1 MAEDSVPNTLS
12 IEILGKDYRVGCPEG
27 EEENLRS
34 AARHLDK
41 QMNDIKRGG
50 KIIGTEKIAVM
61 VALNLANDL
70 LQLDRI
76 QEQKLAR
83 TSQKIESLTKKVEQ
97 ILLDIN
103 H

>member
-1 MAEDSVPNTLS
+1 MSDAPNTVTVQ
-12 IEILGKDYRVGCPEG
+12 ILGKDYRVGCPPE

-41 QMNDIKRGG
+41 QMNDIKTGG

-70 LQLDRI
+70 LQLDQV

-83 TSQKIESLTKKVEQ
+83 TAQKIEFLTKKVEQ
-97 ILLDIN
+97 VLLDLKD
-103 H
+103 

>member
-1 MAEDSVPNTLS
+1 MPEDNAPNTLNVQ
-12 IEILGKDYRVGCPEG
+12 ILGKDYRVGCPEG

-76 QEQKLAR
+76 QDQKLAR
-83 TSQKIESLTKKVEQ
+83 TSQKIEFLTKKVEQ
-97 ILLDIN
+97 ILLDIKD
-103 H
+103 

>member
-1 MAEDSVPNTLS
+1 MSEDSIANTLN

-41 QMNDIKRGG
+41 QMHDIKRGG

-76 QEQKLAR
+76 QDQKLAR
-83 TSQKIESLTKKVEQ
+83 TAQKVEALTKKVEQ
-97 ILLDIN
+97 ILLDIKD
-103 H
+103 

>member
-1 MAEDSVPNTLS
+1 MPEDNAPNTLNVQ
-12 IEILGKDYRVGCPEG
+12 ILGKDYRVGCPEG
-27 EEENLRS
+27 EEENLRN

-76 QEQKLAR
+76 QDQKLAR
-83 TSQKIESLTKKVEQ
+83 TSQKIEFLTKKVEQ
-97 ILLDIN
+97 ILLDIKD
-103 H
+103 

>member
-1 MAEDSVPNTLS
+1 MAEDNVPNTLN

-76 QEQKLAR
+76 QDQKLAR
-83 TSQKIESLTKKVEQ
+83 TSQKIEFLTKKVEQ
-97 ILLDIN
+97 ILLDIKD
-103 H
+103 

>member
-1 MAEDSVPNTLS
+1 MSDDNAPNTLS
-12 IEILGKDYRVGCPEG
+12 VQILGKDYRVGCPTG

-41 QMNDIKRGG
+41 QMSDIKSGG

-70 LQLDRI
+70 LQLDKI
-76 QEQKLAR
+76 QDQKLAR
-83 TSQKIESLTKKVEQ
+83 TSQKVEFLTKKVEQ
-97 ILLDIN
+97 ILLDMKD
-103 H
+103 

>member
-1 MAEDSVPNTLS
+1 MSEDNAPNTLNVQ
-12 IEILGKDYRVGCPEG
+12 ILGKDYRVGCPDG

-50 KIIGTEKIAVM
+50 KIIGSEKIAVM

-76 QEQKLAR
+76 QDQKLAR
-83 TSQKIESLTKKVEQ
+83 TSQKIEFLTKKVEQ
-97 ILLDIN
+97 ILLDMKD
-103 H
+103 